1 MFSPLTHLPNEPVT
15 LNTCFLGQPVPN
27 PTPAPQLR
35 MLGFAGGG
43 VAMVP
48 MGRGGAGPTLKR
60 SVFSRSSTAFRDT
73 FPVNLSMEKIPRGS
87 SSTPGPWML

>member
-1 MFSPLTHLPNEPVT
+1 MA
-15 LNTCFLGQPVPN
+15 
-27 PTPAPQLR
+27 PTGR
-35 MLGFAGGG
+35 GREGRGG
-43 VAMVP
+43 V
-48 MGRGGAGPTLKR
+48 GRGGAGPTLKR